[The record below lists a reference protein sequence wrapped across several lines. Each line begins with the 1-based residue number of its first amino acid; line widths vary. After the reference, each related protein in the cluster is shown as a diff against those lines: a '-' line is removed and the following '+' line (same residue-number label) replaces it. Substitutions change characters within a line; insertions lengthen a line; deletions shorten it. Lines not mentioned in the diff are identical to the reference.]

1 MDFQY
6 FAEPIP
12 HIILDN
18 VFDETELKEIW
29 QELDFLTY
37 SRKMLT
43 PAVTGSAFEISA
55 TGEKLYK
62 KQNKALFLDGMYCD
76 RNLSNIMHITR
87 KFFDKAFLQKC
98 ADQNFI
104 FKYLQECN
112 MDTTLLSYY
121 EENDHYDAHH
131 DKAAITI
138 LTWLYKEPKQF
149 TGGEL
154 NFSDYNYTIPLAS
167 NRSLIFPGVANH
179 SVNAVK
185 MNEGVESMKGFGRYV
200 ITNFASFRMG

>member
-6 FAEPIP
+6 SEKPVP

-37 SRKMLT
+37 SRKLLS
-43 PAVTGSAFEISA
+43 PEVTGSAFELSA

-62 KQNKALFLDGMYCD
+62 KQNSALFLDAMYYN
-76 RNLSNIMHITR
+76 RTLSNIIHHTR
-87 KFFDKAFLQKC
+87 KFFGKAFLQQC

-104 FKYLQECN
+104 FKYLQESN

-121 EENDHYDAHH
+121 ENNDHYDAHH
-131 DKAAITI
+131 DKSAMTI
-138 LTWLYKEPKQF
+138 LTWLYKEPKAF

-154 NFSDYNYTIPLAS
+154 SFSDYNYTIPLVN
-167 NRSLIFPGVANH
+167 NRSLIFPGVTNH
-179 SVNAVK
+179 AVNAVL
-185 MNEGVESMKGFGRYV
+185 MNEGVEPMKGFGRYV
-200 ITNFASFRMG
+200 ITNFALFRAG